1 MAAAAAPAHF
11 ETGFFSS
18 PSDLKTSAEAV
29 DALINNIDN
38 AIDGNAEVPQASW
51 DGFQAF
57 LSDWKRFY
65 SGNFRSLLQVTG
77 AWLTTDLQAQL
88 VSFQEQAALWGHE
101 MEKYG
106 AEIPGGVTEPAD
118 NSLPKL
124 PDIGISWVLV
134 IALIAAIVILPRV
147 LK

>member
-18 PSDLKTSAEAV
+18 PSDLKTAGDAV

-38 AIDGNAEVPQASW
+38 AIDGNEEVPQAQW
-51 DGFQAF
+51 DGFQVF
-57 LSDWKRFY
+57 LGDWKHFY
-65 SGNFRSLLQVTG
+65 SSNFGSLLTVTG
-77 AWLTTDLQAQL
+77 SWLTTDLQAQL
-88 VSFQEQAALWGHE
+88 VSFQEQAAIWGHQ

-134 IALIAAIVILPRV
+134 LVLIAAIIIVPRV